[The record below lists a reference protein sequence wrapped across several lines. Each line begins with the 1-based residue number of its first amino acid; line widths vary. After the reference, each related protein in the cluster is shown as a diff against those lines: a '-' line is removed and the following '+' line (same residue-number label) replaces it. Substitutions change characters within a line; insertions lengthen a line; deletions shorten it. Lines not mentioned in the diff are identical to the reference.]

1 MKPFF
6 MIGLF
11 ASAALLSA
19 PAMAAGDVA
28 AGKQKSAACAM
39 CHGPTGGGTSVG
51 PKLAG
56 EDPARFE
63 QAMKDFV
70 SGKRDN
76 AMMKAQAA
84 TLSSADVANLAAYYA
99 SLK

>member
-1 MKPFF
+1 MRPLF
-6 MIGLF
+6 MAGLL

-28 AGKQKSAACAM
+28 AGKAKAAACGM

-63 QAMKDFV
+63 QAIKDFA
-70 SGKRDN
+70 SGKRNN
-76 AMMKAQAA
+76 AMMKAQAE
-84 TLSSADVANLAAYYA
+84 TLSNTDVANLAAYYA